1 MASSK
6 NSALQK
12 KDNRIV
18 ILLIIG
24 FIIVAAFVALYFITS
39 KSNDEKLAYDLYGK
53 KELNDLKPG
62 TLNILKDKNYQNIIL
77 PNELEKK
84 ISSGKPTM
92 VYFFQSD
99 CLHCKKITPI
109 LMPLAKDMGVHIDQ
123 FNVEEFEQGWDQYTI
138 EGTPTLVYY
147 KDGKEQ
153 LRVVGEQT
161 VDIFKKFFEATI
173 LKDKKS

>member
-1 MASSK
+1 MANSK
-6 NSALQK
+6 KTAVQK
-12 KDNRIV
+12 KDNKLT

-39 KSNDEKLAYDLYGK
+39 KSNEDKLAHNPYGK
-53 KELNDLKPG
+53 KNLEQSTIDILN
-62 TLNILKDKNYQNIIL
+62 DKNYQNIIL
-77 PNELEKK
+77 PDELQKK

-99 CLHCKKITPI
+99 CPHCKKITPI

-123 FNVEEFEQGWDQYTI
+123 FNLLEFKQGWDQYTI

-161 VDIFKKFFEATI
+161 ADTFKKFFEATI
-173 LKDKKS
+173 LKDQKS